1 MYSNDYDGWVQMN
14 WAYGTQNNPGAWE
27 MTNMYGSRAVAG
39 HMSYE
44 SGCHDGLND
53 NIGWDWT
60 SAQVDKCSAEIG
72 ISLELWKVKPSG
84 VGDFEIEVRE
94 VARREGIDDSQA
106 GLDSFE

>member
-1 MYSNDYDGWVQMN
+1 MKSAEFIQAKLENRLTADCSSKEVKNNRYHYSLRFD
-14 WAYGTQNNPGAWE
+14 E
-27 MTNMYGSRAVAG
+27 
-39 HMSYE
+39 
-44 SGCHDGLND
+44 

-72 ISLELWKVKPSG
+72 VSLELWKVRPSG